1 MLNKQNIN
9 KYPPL
14 TKAYKNFL
22 DLIASPQYSVRTV
35 YEHYIQK
42 QVKPLAEDIL
52 AINGSNFDDLMGGD
66 QLALF

>member
-1 MLNKQNIN
+1 MEKDHSD
-9 KYPPL
+9 
-14 TKAYKNFL
+14 L
-22 DLIASPQYSVRTV
+22 D
-35 YEHYIQK
+35 YEHYIHK